1 MPLFT
6 VTITDL
12 TEFDSAPC
20 EEWLERDAV
29 PKYAKGL
36 ANGVR
41 REMPDLLNH
50 GMCIAIYDEEGLV
63 ITVAP
68 LDSLH

>member
-12 TEFDSAPC
+12 TEFDSEPC
-20 EEWLERDAV
+20 EEWLERDTV
-29 PKYAKGL
+29 FKYAKSL
-36 ANGVR
+36 AKSVC

-50 GMCIAIYDEEGLV
+50 GMCVAIYDEDGSV
-63 ITVAP
+63 ITIAP

>member
-1 MPLFT
+1 
-6 VTITDL
+6 
-12 TEFDSAPC
+12 
-20 EEWLERDAV
+20 V
-29 PKYAKGL
+29 PKYAKRL

>member
-1 MPLFT
+1 MQLFT

-12 TEFDSAPC
+12 TEFDSLPC
-20 EEWLERDAV
+20 EEWLEPDAV
-29 PKYAKGL
+29 PKYAKRL
-36 ANGVR
+36 AQSVC

-50 GMCIAIYDEEGLV
+50 GMCIAIYDDEGS
-63 ITVAP
+63 IIIVAP